1 MSKTTGIIAG
11 AGLAFGAY
19 YVFMSGSAAG
29 SAKAFGSGPAFLL
42 LKLQSSESVN
52 HNTKRLRF
60 ELPTP
65 QTTSGLPLTCK
76 SCVNLAGRIVY

>member
-1 MSKTTGIIAG
+1 MSKTTGTIAG
-11 AGLAFGAY
+11 VGLAFGAY
-19 YVFMSGSAAG
+19 YAFMSGSTEG

-65 QTTSGLPLTCK
+65 QTTSGLPLTCE
-76 SCVNLAGRIVY
+76 SLVHLGW